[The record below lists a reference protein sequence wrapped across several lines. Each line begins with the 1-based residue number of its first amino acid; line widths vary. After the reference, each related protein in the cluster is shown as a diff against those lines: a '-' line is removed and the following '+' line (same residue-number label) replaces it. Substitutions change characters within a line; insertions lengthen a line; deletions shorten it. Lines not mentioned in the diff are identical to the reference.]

1 MKKYTLCLCLLQ
13 LFFSSILAQLK
24 SPSEFLGYS
33 LGSRHTP
40 HHLVQRYMEYV
51 ATSKPSHVQLREY
64 GRTEE
69 NRPLLMLAV
78 SSPQNISRLEEI
90 RNSNLALT
98 HGAVAFGA
106 EQLSALPAIVWLSYN
121 VHGNEASST
130 EAAMLTLYELLRE
143 GSDCAAWLTNTVV
156 LIDPCLN
163 PDGRDRYVNWYQ
175 SVVGKKFNANP
186 LSREH
191 QEPWPGG
198 RSNHYYFDLN
208 RDWAWLTQIESQ
220 QRIKLYRSW
229 MPHVHVDLHEQGY
242 NEPYYFAPAAE
253 PYHEVITPWQR
264 KFQQEI
270 GTNHARYFDQNGWL
284 YFTKERFDLLYP
296 SYGDTYPVYNG
307 SIGMTYEQGGI
318 RAGLGVVNE
327 DGDTLTL
334 YDRLIHHVTT
344 SLSTIEVSAGLQQ
357 KLVQEFAAFFENG
370 RSKGMGGYKSFI
382 IKGEAN
388 REAYLQKLV
397 TLLDA
402 HGIEYRTGTNTT
414 AKGYNYATAKEET
427 FSLSAADIVINTAQT
442 NAALVQVLFE
452 PRTLLADSATYDI
465 TAWSLPYAYG
475 LQAYATKEKIA
486 QGGNWKLSPV
496 SNTTTTYGYALP
508 WNSPAVASF
517 AARLLQAGVKLRYAE
532 DSFYT
537 NGKKFNPGT
546 ILILKT
552 SNERWGDAFF
562 EKVRNWANEQSIN
575 IVPLSSGLVQQGA
588 DFGSDKVHPLR
599 TPRVALLSGE
609 GTYSLS
615 VGEVWHF
622 FEKQLNY
629 PVTLLNQSSFAGAD
643 LASFDVLVLAEGR
656 YRFLENRE
664 SFEGV
669 QKWIQGGGRLIVL
682 GETTAQLAKLD
693 LGLVLRKED
702 KSSDK
707 IAASVLFKN
716 RERDQIST
724 ITTGSIWK
732 VSLDASHP
740 LAFGYPGFYYS
751 LKTDGTLFEL
761 FKEDKGWNVGQTLQ
775 EGPLAGFVGSRLQPT
790 LKGGLVIGQLS
801 VGRGN
806 ISFFADN
813 ILFRN
818 FWENGKLLFCNALFF
833 DAR

>member
-1 MKKYTLCLCLLQ
+1 MKRYFLCTVLL
-13 LFFSSILAQLK
+13 LLHFFGIQAQLK
-24 SPSEFLGYS
+24 SPSDFLGYPI
-33 LGSRHTP
+33 GSRYTP

-51 ATSKPSHVQLREY
+51 ATKKSDQVQLREY
-64 GRTEE
+64 GRTQED
-69 NRPLLMLAV
+69 RPLLFLA
-78 SSPQNISRLEEI
+78 ISAPSNLKQLEEI
-90 RNSNLALT
+90 RKANLALT
-98 HGAVAFGA
+98 NGSFVFGA
-106 EQLSALPAIVWLSYN
+106 EQLKTLPAIVWLSYN

-130 EAAMLTLYELLRE
+130 EAAMLTIYELLRD
-143 GSDCAAWLTNTVV
+143 GSACAAWLTNTVV

-186 LSREH
+186 MSREH

-220 QRIKLYRSW
+220 QRIQLYRSW

-253 PYHEVITPWQR
+253 PYHEIITPWQR

-270 GTNHARYFDQNGWL
+270 GSNHARYFDQNGWL
-284 YFTKERFDLLYP
+284 YFTRERFDLLYP
-296 SYGDTYPVYNG
+296 SYGDTYPIYNG

-318 RAGLGVVNE
+318 RAGLGVLNE

-334 YDRLIHHVTT
+334 YARLIHHVTT
-344 SLSTIEVSAGLQQ
+344 SLSTIEVSARQQQ
-357 KLVQEFAAFFENG
+357 KLVQEFATFFENA
-370 RSKGMGGYKSFI
+370 RNKGMGSFKSFV
-382 IKGEAN
+382 IKADAR
-388 REAYLQKLV
+388 REAYLQKLLA
-397 TLLDA
+397 LLDA
-402 HGIEYRTGTNTT
+402 HGIEYKTGTNTSV
-414 AKGYNYATAKEET
+414 KGYNYATAKEET
-427 FSLSAADIVINTAQT
+427 FSVTAADIVINAAQT

-452 PRTLLADSATYDI
+452 PKTILADSATYDI

-475 LQAYATKEKIA
+475 LQAYAVKEKVV
-486 QGGNWKLSPV
+486 QGVNWKPTLVNSPP
-496 SNTTTTYGYALP
+496 TTYGYALP
-508 WNSPAVASF
+508 WNSTAAASF
-517 AARLLQAGVKLRYAE
+517 AARLIQAGVKLRYAE
-532 DSFYT
+532 DSFST
-537 NGKKFNPGT
+537 DGKKFDPGT
-546 ILILKT
+546 VLILKT
-552 SNERWGDAFF
+552 SNERWGNSFF
-562 EKVRNWANEQSIN
+562 EKIAAWANEQSVSL
-575 IVPLSSGLVQQGA
+575 VPLSSGLVQQGS
-588 DFGSDKVHPLR
+588 DFGSDKVHSLR
-599 TPRVALLSGE
+599 APRVALLTGD

-622 FEKQLNY
+622 FERQLNY
-629 PVTLLNQSSFAGAD
+629 PLTLMNLNTFSSAD

-656 YRFLENRE
+656 YRFLDNKD

-669 QKWIQGGGRLIVL
+669 QKWIQAGGRLIVL
-682 GETTAQLAKLD
+682 GETSAQLTKLD

-702 KSSDK
+702 DTAEKN
-707 IAASVLFKN
+707 ASPVLFKN
-716 RERDQIST
+716 RERDELSA
-724 ITTGSIWK
+724 ITTGSIWR

-751 LKTDGTLFEL
+751 LKTDGTIFEL
-761 FKEDKGWNVGQTLQ
+761 MKDGKGWNVGQTQ
-775 EGPLAGFVGSRLQPT
+775 QGGPLAGFVGGRLQPK
-790 LKGGLVIGQLS
+790 LNGGLVIGQLP

-818 FWENGKLLFCNALFF
+818 FWENGKLLFCNAIFF